1 MQNSSEDIPVR
12 YRWGLGAS
20 VILHLLL
27 IAVLLFGVPDVFPP
41 EEEQSIHVE
50 LVEPEE
56 KAPEPAPSPEQ
67 VSEPETS
74 QVEEPASEQIQE
86 QKPQAFESAAPE
98 DDKPQPEE
106 PVETT
111 PTEEPQTQT
120 ETAEDKV
127 AESKEE
133 AVTLQPVKSD
143 PELKKAKEIH
153 SKDMLSD
160 PRVKQAIGKL
170 PMKDRMVQ
178 VCSIEALEQIRRQKA
193 GAFPDIL
200 APIGSET
207 QGTRFEVK
215 NGAFRSQGKWYEVR
229 FQCQVNADAMSI
241 QEFRYNIGQA
251 IPESEW
257 QARDLPRD

>member
-74 QVEEPASEQIQE
+74 QVEEPAAEQIQE

-143 PELKKAKEIH
+143 PELKK
-153 SKDMLSD
+153 
-160 PRVKQAIGKL
+160 
-170 PMKDRMVQ
+170 
-178 VCSIEALEQIRRQKA
+178 
-193 GAFPDIL
+193 
-200 APIGSET
+200 SERNSFK
-207 QGTRFEVK
+207 GY
-215 NGAFRSQGKWYEVR
+215 AFRPA
-229 FQCQVNADAMSI
+229 CQTGDRQITDERPDGSGL
-241 QEFRYNIGQA
+241 QH
-251 IPESEW
+251 
-257 QARDLPRD
+257 